1 MDTTTLLIAVAIV
14 VIVLAG
20 GAAAFVVMRRRG
32 ARAYRPMPSYGED
45 RTFVGIGA
53 RPPASDATMVGP
65 MVPPPAA
72 PRSEATVVDV
82 RATPPPPPSAPPP
95 PVATAAASEAPT
107 VVMAGQQ
114 AEEAIAPTIRIP
126 KLRAR
131 LTVTKGGSGTHELE
145 AREYMVG
152 RSSHADIVLAD
163 PSVSGHHAKLTLHG
177 DAFAVVDL
185 GSTNGTTVDGH
196 PVQGSYVLRGGETIG
211 FGEARARYER
221 AG

>member
-14 VIVLAG
+14 VVVLAG
-20 GAAAFVVMRRRG
+20 GAAAFVVIRRRS
-32 ARAYRPMPSYGED
+32 ASAYRPMPSYSGD

-53 RPPASDATMVGP
+53 TPPTSDATMVGP
-65 MVPPPAA
+65 MVPPPEA

-82 RATPPPPPSAPPP
+82 RATPPHSP
-95 PVATAAASEAPT
+95 ATPAAAEAPT
-107 VVMAGQQ
+107 VVMGAQRDEP
-114 AEEAIAPTIRIP
+114 ATTPTVRIP
-126 KLRAR
+126 RLRAR
-131 LTVTKGGSGTHELE
+131 VTVTKGGSGTHELE
-145 AREYMVG
+145 AREYTVG

-185 GSTNGTTVDGH
+185 GSANGTTVDGH